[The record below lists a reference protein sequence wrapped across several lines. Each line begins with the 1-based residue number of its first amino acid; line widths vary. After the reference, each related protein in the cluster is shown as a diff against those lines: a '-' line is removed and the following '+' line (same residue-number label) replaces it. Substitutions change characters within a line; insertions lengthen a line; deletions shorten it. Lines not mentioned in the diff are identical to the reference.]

1 MAPPNGERMDAPAR
15 SSADA
20 EFVIVGRVR
29 KAHGIRGELVVE
41 PITDTPERIF
51 APGQRVFAGTVRGDL
66 APDRRELH
74 VERATRFKEGFI
86 VAFRE
91 IADRTAAEQWRNRF
105 FLVPPGEVPP
115 LDEGEVYVH
124 ELVGM
129 RALLDTGVALGE
141 VSEVYELPHGL
152 AIDVKRADGRG
163 TVLLLY
169 EQSVISVDRE
179 ARTLTVTVPDGL
191 LD

>member
-1 MAPPNGERMDAPAR
+1 MSAPAR
-15 SSADA
+15 PDA

-74 VERATRFKEGFI
+74 VDRATRFKEGFI

-91 IADRTAAEQWRNRF
+91 IADRTTAEQWRNRF

-129 RALLDTGVALGE
+129 RALLESGAPLGE
-141 VSEVYELPHGL
+141 VDAVYELPHGL
-152 AIDVKRADGRG
+152 AIDVKRADGGG

-169 EQSVISVDRE
+169 QQSVIAVDRE
-179 ARTLTVTVPDGL
+179 TRTLTVTVPEGL
-191 LD
+191 L

>member
-1 MAPPNGERMDAPAR
+1 MSASAPAG
-15 SSADA
+15 ADA

-41 PITDTPERIF
+41 PITDAPERVF

-74 VERATRFKEGFI
+74 VDRATRFKEGLI

-91 IADRTAAEQWRNRF
+91 IADRTAAELWRNRF
-105 FLVPPGEVPP
+105 FLVPAREVPP

-129 RALLDTGVALGE
+129 RALLESGSTLGE
-141 VSEVYELPHGL
+141 VAEVYELPQGL
-152 AIDVKRADGRG
+152 AIDVKRTDGGG

-169 EQSVISVDRE
+169 EQSVLSVDRDT
-179 ARTLTVTVPDGL
+179 RTVTVTVPDGL

>member
-1 MAPPNGERMDAPAR
+1 MSASAR
-15 SSADA
+15 SGADA

-41 PITDTPERIF
+41 PITDAPERIF

-74 VERATRFKEGFI
+74 VDRATRFKEGFI
-86 VAFRE
+86 VSFRE

-105 FLVPPGEVPP
+105 FLVPGAEVPA
-115 LDEGEVYVH
+115 LAEGEIYVH
-124 ELVGM
+124 ELAGM
-129 RALLDTGVALGE
+129 RVLLASGAVLGD
-141 VSEVYELPHGL
+141 VVDVYELPQGI
-152 AIDVKRADGRG
+152 AIDVKRADGEG

-169 EQSVISVDRE
+169 EQSVLSADRD

>member
-1 MAPPNGERMDAPAR
+1 MSASAR
-15 SSADA
+15 AGADA

-41 PITDTPERIF
+41 PITDAPERIF

-74 VERATRFKEGFI
+74 VDRATPFKEGLI
-86 VAFRE
+86 VTFRE
-91 IADRTAAEQWRNRF
+91 ITDRTAAELWRNRF
-105 FLVPPGEVPP
+105 FLVPAGEVPP

-129 RALLDTGVALGE
+129 RALLESGDTLGE
-141 VSEVYELPHGL
+141 VAEVYELPQGL
-152 AIDVKRADGRG
+152 AIDVRRSDGGG

-169 EQSVISVDRE
+169 EQSVLSVDRD
-179 ARTLTVTVPDGL
+179 ARTLTVTVPEGL

>member
-1 MAPPNGERMDAPAR
+1 MSAPAR
-15 SSADA
+15 SGTDA

-41 PITDTPERIF
+41 PITDAPERIF

-66 APDRRELH
+66 APDRRELRID
-74 VERATRFKEGFI
+74 RATRFKGGLI
-86 VAFRE
+86 VAFHE
-91 IADRTAAEQWRNRF
+91 IADRNAAEQWRNRF
-105 FLVPPGEVPP
+105 FLVPAAEVPP

-129 RALLDTGVALGE
+129 RVLLASGVALGE
-141 VSEVYELPHGL
+141 VAEVYELPQGL
-152 AIDVKRADGRG
+152 AIDVRRDEGGG

-169 EQSVISVDRE
+169 EQSVISVDRD

>member
-1 MAPPNGERMDAPAR
+1 MSSPAR
-15 SSADA
+15 SDADA

-41 PITDTPERIF
+41 PISDSPERIF
-51 APGQRVFAGTVRGDL
+51 APGLRVFAGTVRGDL

-74 VERATRFKEGFI
+74 VDRATRFKEGFI

-91 IADRTAAEQWRNRF
+91 IADRTSAEQWRNRF
-105 FLVPPGEVPP
+105 FLVPAGEVPP

-129 RALLDTGVALGE
+129 RVLLDSGSTLGAVA
-141 VSEVYELPHGL
+141 EVYELPQGL
-152 AIDVKRADGRG
+152 AIDVSRGEGMG
-163 TVLLLY
+163 TVMLLY
-169 EQSVISVDRE
+169 EQSVISVDRD

>member
-1 MAPPNGERMDAPAR
+1 MSAPVRPEG
-15 SSADA
+15 A

-41 PITDTPERIF
+41 PITDAPDAIF
-51 APGQRVFAGTVRGDL
+51 APGRRVFAGTVRGDV

-74 VERATRFKEGFI
+74 VDRTSRFKEGFI

-91 IADRTAAEQWRNRF
+91 ITDRNTAELWRNRY
-105 FLVPPGEVPP
+105 FLVPSAEITA
-115 LDEGEVYVH
+115 LDEGEVFVH
-124 ELVGM
+124 ELIGM
-129 RALLDTGVALGE
+129 HVRLESDAPLGE
-141 VSEVYELPHGL
+141 VLDVYELPQGL

-163 TVLLLY
+163 TVMLLY
-169 EQSVISVDRE
+169 EQSVRAVDRE
-179 ARTLTVTVPDGL
+179 TRTMTVTVPVGL

>member
-1 MAPPNGERMDAPAR
+1 MSAPAQFG
-15 SSADA
+15 AGA

-74 VERATRFKEGFI
+74 VDRATPFKEGLI

-91 IADRTAAEQWRNRF
+91 IGDRTAAEQWRNRF
-105 FLVPPGEVPP
+105 FLVPSDEVPA

-129 RALLDTGVALGE
+129 RVLLESGSELGE
-141 VSEVYELPHGL
+141 IAEVYELPQGL
-152 AIDVKRADGRG
+152 AIDVRRGDGKG

-169 EQSVISVDRE
+169 EQSVLSVDRD
-179 ARTLTVTVPDGL
+179 ARTLTVTVPEGL

>member
-1 MAPPNGERMDAPAR
+1 MTAPAR
-15 SSADA
+15 SGADA

-41 PITDTPERIF
+41 PITDAPERIF

-74 VERATRFKEGFI
+74 IDRATPFKEGLI

-105 FLVPPGEVPP
+105 FLVPGGEVPP

-129 RALLDTGVALGE
+129 RVLLESGAPLGE
-141 VSEVYELPHGL
+141 VVEVYELPQGL
-152 AIDVKRADGRG
+152 AVDVRRAGG
-163 TVLLLY
+163 GSTVLLLY
-169 EQSVISVDRE
+169 EQSVIAVDRDT
-179 ARTLTVTVPDGL
+179 RTLTVTVPDGL

>member
-1 MAPPNGERMDAPAR
+1 MSASAR
-15 SSADA
+15 TGADA

-74 VERATRFKEGFI
+74 VDRATPFKEGLI
-86 VAFRE
+86 VTFRE
-91 IADRTAAEQWRNRF
+91 ITDRTAAELWRNRF
-105 FLVPPGEVPP
+105 FLVPAGEVPA

-129 RALLDTGVALGE
+129 RALLESGDALGE
-141 VSEVYELPHGL
+141 VAEVYELPQGL
-152 AIDVKRADGRG
+152 AIDVRRDDGKG

-169 EQSVISVDRE
+169 EQSVLSVDRD
-179 ARTLTVTVPDGL
+179 ARTLTVTVPEGL

>member
-1 MAPPNGERMDAPAR
+1 MSASAR
-15 SSADA
+15 AGADA

-41 PITDTPERIF
+41 PITDAPERIF
-51 APGQRVFAGTVRGDL
+51 APGHRVFAGTVRGDL

-74 VERATRFKEGFI
+74 VDRATPFKEGLI
-86 VAFRE
+86 VTFRE
-91 IADRTAAEQWRNRF
+91 ITDRTAAELWRNRF
-105 FLVPPGEVPP
+105 FLVPAGEVPP

-129 RALLDTGVALGE
+129 SAMLESGSLLGE
-141 VSEVYELPHGL
+141 VAEVYELPQGL
-152 AIDVKRADGRG
+152 AIDVRRSDSGR

-169 EQSVISVDRE
+169 EQSVLSVDRD
-179 ARTLTVTVPDGL
+179 ARTLTVTVPEGL